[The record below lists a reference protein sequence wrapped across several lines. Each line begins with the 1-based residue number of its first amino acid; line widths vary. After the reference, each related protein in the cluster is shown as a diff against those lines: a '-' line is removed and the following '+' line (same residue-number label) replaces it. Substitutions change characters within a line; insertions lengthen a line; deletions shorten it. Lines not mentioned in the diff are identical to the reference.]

1 MAINSI
7 VSMKRIT
14 LLFLLLLFSTIV
26 EAQTILVKG
35 KVTDSQKHAL
45 IGVAVGI
52 KGTSIV
58 TQTKDDGTY
67 QIYSSYGDTLVF
79 TSNFG
84 VTKNVAVSKEFIDV
98 PNNYLII
105 NVELATDNQIFNM
118 SLEELMSIEI
128 ITASNISEKLND
140 APATTI
146 VLSQKQ
152 ILDLGYIKLS
162 DILDDLPGMDMV
174 KTYGDTYYKNYWRG
188 FRNSVGTAYLLMVD
202 GMLQN
207 QLWTNTDQIMAA
219 IPISN
224 IERVEVVYGPA
235 SSVYGANALMGV
247 INVLTKKTADTDG
260 THLSFQSFRSASN
273 YFTGD
278 YNVFYQRNN
287 IRFSVTGRVEDG
299 DVNEFINPN
308 DFYWTRDEHY
318 SNSALWGDVVNNK
331 NLGGL
336 FSSPERNRALDF
348 RLYMDDLELGAS
360 FYNLSTGY
368 GTVYPA
374 DRVQT
379 VNRWP
384 QTEFSIYS
392 RYSKQLTS
400 KISSRTLV
408 RFRKSDITNDGLFI
422 EAYNTTNNS
431 SADSTIA
438 GVVVGAG
445 ESVRGIDFSSWS
457 TYNRS
462 VSVFQDFD
470 VSLSDIVSFN
480 IGLKY
485 ENKNLER
492 NYNAVYS
499 DYVAPS
505 VLTNASLLYPQITQD
520 VDRYNNR
527 VFIIDEA
534 AYFQGRLRLNSSN
547 ALNIGARYDYNSQY
561 GGSTTLRMGYVG
573 TFKSLTAKLLYGQA
587 YQEPTMRNLYGGWS
601 GSGSNENLK
610 PERSSTI
617 EASAVYTKGKI
628 SALVSAYGVIIT
640 NTIVGDNQSA
650 SNLGERVI
658 TGLDLH
664 LRTQIS
670 QSFIKNLNAWIY
682 YSAILSE
689 KEKRFDVDGNLT
701 GTGII
706 GDLAHSKLYFGTTA
720 DIGKHL
726 TINLRGR
733 FIGERETVI
742 TNPIRTIP
750 SYLTIDGNIQVRDVI
765 YKGLNIEVKFINLT
779 NTVYYHPGI
788 REANSG
794 ESPGAWDSNGLGWSG
809 SQGWFNSKLPQP
821 RFFTMVGITLN
832 I

>member
-1 MAINSI
+1 MRKISAL
-7 VSMKRIT
+7 T
-14 LLFLLLLFSTIV
+14 LIFLLFSSV
-26 EAQTILVKG
+26 LVYAQTNTVKG
-35 KVTDSQKHAL
+35 RVCDSKKNPL
-45 IGVAVGI
+45 SEIVVSV
-52 KGTSIV
+52 KGTVVS
-58 TQTKDDGTY
+58 TKTDVKGY
-67 QIYSSYGDTLVF
+67 YKLVSLLGDTLMF
-79 TSNFG
+79 TSPSG
-84 VTKNVAVSKEFIDV
+84 ISKEIVLQSGMLNAQDNTFT
-98 PNNYLII
+98 I
-105 NVELATDNQIFNM
+105 NVELPVANELFNM
-118 SLEELMSIEI
+118 SLEQLMSIQI
-128 ITASNISEKLND
+128 ITASNVSEKLSE

-146 VLSQKQ
+146 VLSQKH
-152 ILDLGYIKLS
+152 ILNMGYIQLS
-162 DILDDLPGMDMV
+162 DIMEDLPGMDVV

-188 FRNSVGTAYLLMVD
+188 FRNTVGTAYLLMVD

-247 INVLTKKTADTDG
+247 INIITKKTSDVDG
-260 THLSFQSFRSASN
+260 THFNFQTFHSAKN

-278 YNVFYQRNN
+278 YNVFFQRDN
-287 IRFSVTGRVEDG
+287 IRFSVTGRIEDG
-299 DVNEFINPN
+299 DVNEFINSN

-318 SNSALWGDVVNNK
+318 SNPALWGDVVNNK
-331 NLGGL
+331 NLGGH
-336 FSSPERNRALDF
+336 FSSPERNRALGF
-348 RLYMDDLELGAS
+348 RLYVDDLELGAS

-374 DRVQT
+374 DRVQA

-384 QTEFSIYS
+384 QAEFNIYS

-400 KISSRTLV
+400 KINSRTLV
-408 RFRKSDITNDGLFI
+408 RFRKSSITNDGLFI

-431 SADSTIA
+431 STDSTIA

-480 IGLKY
+480 LGLKY

-520 VDRYNNR
+520 VDKYNNR
-527 VFIIDEA
+527 VFLIDKA
-534 AYFQGRLRLNSSN
+534 AYFQGRLRLNRSN

-573 TFKSLTAKLLYGQA
+573 SFKNLTAKLLFGQA

-610 PERSSTI
+610 PERSNTI

-628 SALVSAYGVIIT
+628 SALVSAYRVIIN

-658 TGLDLH
+658 TGLDMH

-670 QSFIKNLNAWIY
+670 QSFIKNLSAWIY

-689 KEKRFDVDGNLT
+689 KEKRFDADGNLT

-706 GDLAHSKLYFGTTA
+706 GDLAHSKLYFGSTA

-726 TINLRGR
+726 TVNLRGR

-750 SYLTIDGNIQVRDVI
+750 SYLTIDGNIQVRDLI
-765 YKGLNIEVKFINLT
+765 YKGLNVEVKLINIT
-779 NTVYYHPGI
+779 DAVYFHPGI

-794 ESPGAWDSNGLGWSG
+794 ESPGTWDSNGLGWNG